1 MASYPPQP
9 PEMGD
14 NFTRVIHGD
23 TYDFVSPTKHVGLA
37 GRAVFISGAS
47 KGVGRAIARS
57 CAAAGCTAL
66 ALAANA
72 GMESIR
78 ADVEAAAPEA
88 TRPALRILTFTLD
101 VCDAV
106 EVEAAAAQT
115 QRAFGRLDVLVN
127 SAGCMQKGALVAE
140 SDPHEWW
147 RTLDVNL
154 RGTYLVTRALLPLL
168 LAGDGG
174 LRTVVNLS
182 STGAH
187 GLFPGG
193 SAYQL
198 SKLAVL
204 KFTESVMADYAGRGV
219 LCYAVHPGAVLTELA
234 LNIPERYHQIL
245 TDAPE
250 LAGDTVVFL
259 AHTRREWLA
268 GRFINCKWDMAE
280 FLQGE
285 REIVDGDKLKVRL
298 IV

>member
-1 MASYPPQP
+1 MPAPSTIGPASRAPPLTS
-9 PEMGD
+9 PEGD

-23 TYDFVSPTKHVGLA
+23 TYDFVSPTKHAGLA

-140 SDPHEWW
+140 SDPHGWW

-154 RGTYLVTRALLPLL
+154 RGTYLLTRAFLPLL

-187 GLFPGG
+187 GLLPGG

-204 KFTESVMADYAGRGV
+204 KFTESVMADYADRSV
-219 LCYAVHPGAVLTELA
+219 LCYAVHPGAVRTGLA
-234 LNIPERYHQIL
+234 LNIPERYHQS
-245 TDAPE
+245 E
-250 LAGDTVVFL
+250 LFLFFPLVVRYGVDRCCSSHGCAG
-259 AHTRREWLA
+259 ACW
-268 GRFINCKWDMAE
+268 
-280 FLQGE
+280 
-285 REIVDGDKLKVRL
+285 
-298 IV
+298 

>member
-1 MASYPPQP
+1 
-9 PEMGD
+9 
-14 NFTRVIHGD
+14 
-23 TYDFVSPTKHVGLA
+23 
-37 GRAVFISGAS
+37 
-47 KGVGRAIARS
+47 
-57 CAAAGCTAL
+57 
-66 ALAANA
+66 
-72 GMESIR
+72 MESIR

-140 SDPHEWW
+140 SDPHGWW

-154 RGTYLVTRALLPLL
+154 RGTYLLTRAFLPLL

-187 GLFPGG
+187 GLLPGE

-204 KFTESVMADYAGRGV
+204 KFTESVMADYADRSV
-219 LCYAVHPGAVLTELA
+219 LCYAVHPGAVRTGLA

-268 GRFINCKWDMAE
+268 GRFVNCKWDMAE
-280 FLQGE
+280 FLQRE